1 MENLNLFN
9 TEVLRS
15 RTPKEKNL
23 IATLILAAGLL
34 AGSLSVDMVQL
45 FTGSGFS
52 SHVIRDHTV
61 LETGGKTWVA
71 YTEPRVP
78 LQVITDETCA
88 DCNPD
93 EALVWL
99 RRIVPTIDAER
110 VDASSF
116 EGQKLITLYGLKTLP
131 GFLFGKNIEKA
142 DFFTEAAPLFHEMNG
157 QYVFDMNRLGL
168 PVGKYLTSPEISDQD
183 IFIGNREAP
192 VKMILFTD
200 FECQYC
206 KTFHAEYTKVLKEYG
221 DRVALVVKHLPLP
234 SHTQAETAA
243 GAAQCANDQGK
254 FLEYSNLLFER
265 QSEWSKQRGSQLMK
279 SYAYRIRGMNARD
292 FARCLDT
299 SKYVDKIAS
308 DIQLAQA
315 FNLSAAPAM
324 FIGTEFVNGS
334 APFEDLKSI
343 LDAALEK
350 SGSTL

>member
-1 MENLNLFN
+1 MKFRAIFQKFF
-9 TEVLRS
+9 VHSPSS
-15 RTPKEKNL
+15 REKNL
-23 IATLILAAGLL
+23 IATLIVAAGLFL
-34 AGSLSVDMVQL
+34 GSLSVDMVQL
-45 FTGSGFS
+45 YTGEGFS
-52 SHVIRDHTV
+52 GHVIRDFNL
-61 LETGGKTWVA
+61 LEAGGKTWVA
-71 YTEPRVP
+71 YNEPRVP
-78 LQVITDETCA
+78 LHVITDETCA

-99 RRIVPTIDAER
+99 RRIVPTIDAQR
-110 VDASSF
+110 VEAKSF
-116 EGQKLITLYGLKTLP
+116 EGQKLITTYGLKTLP
-131 GFLFGKNIEKA
+131 GFLFGKTIERA
-142 DFFTEAAPLFHEMNG
+142 DFFTEAAPLFREVNG

-168 PVGKYLTSPEISDQD
+168 PVGKYLTAPEISDQD
-183 IFIGNREAP
+183 IFIGNREAS
-192 VKMILFTD
+192 VKLILFTD

-279 SYAYRIRGMNARD
+279 NYAYRVRGMNARD

-308 DIQLAQA
+308 DIQIAQE
-315 FNLSAAPAM
+315 FNIGATPAM
-324 FIGTEFVNGS
+324 FIGTDFVNGS

-343 LDAALEK
+343 IDTILET
-350 SGSTL
+350 SGENL